1 MQQPATNPTG
11 QELVGSHELREITE
25 LLVRH
30 HGLHEGL
37 YDLAIEFQI
46 AAGAVGIDPSA
57 IVPGA
62 VFGVRRIGIMKTVT
76 PGISTV
82 DAAEINPLVQQRK
95 SRLKRLLVS
104 NCDGRT
110 LRTVT
115 VATLPF
121 PSAQIYILGR
131 VFRKQGPS
139 NSLPFIYPIVIS
151 M

>member
-46 AAGAVGIDPSA
+46 AIGAVGIDPSA

-82 DAAEINPLVQQRK
+82 DAAEVHP
-95 SRLKRLLVS
+95 
-104 NCDGRT
+104 
-110 LRTVT
+110 
-115 VATLPF
+115 
-121 PSAQIYILGR
+121 PSAAKK
-131 VFRKQGPS
+131 VAAKKTVS
-139 NSLPFIYPIVIS
+139 K
-151 M
+151 